1 MFDQDPDSAVQR
13 AGTRAEV
20 DAGLRAHMQNVYNAM
35 AAGLVVS
42 GLVAYIVASTPAL
55 LNVIFANQITYLVV
69 AFSPLAL
76 LLFAFRPAQIA
87 RMSVTA
93 VSALYFGFVG
103 LMGLSLSAVF
113 VLYTT
118 ESIAQVFFITAG
130 TFAAM
135 SIYGYTTKRDLSAMG
150 DFLFMGLI
158 GILIAGVVNIFMQ
171 SSMMAFVI
179 SIIGVG
185 VFVGLTAWDTQRIK
199 ETYHASIGRET
210 MAKMAIMGALSL
222 YLDFINLFQFLL
234 YLLGRGPRARRPGRA
249 GPQDCRR
256 PGRAPARA
264 QRRHRKPAPGA
275 PSWCGA
281 CGRHPGRRAPGLRPG
296 RLAGHHTRLPSAP
309 PWGAGCRPPK
319 NPL

>member
-1 MFDQDPDSAVQR
+1 MFDQDPNSAVQR
-13 AGTRAEV
+13 AGARAEV

-171 SSMMAFVI
+171 SGMMAFVI

-234 YLLGRGPRARRPGRA
+234 YLLGNR
-249 GPQDCRR
+249 
-256 PGRAPARA
+256 
-264 QRRHRKPAPGA
+264 
-275 PSWCGA
+275 
-281 CGRHPGRRAPGLRPG
+281 
-296 RLAGHHTRLPSAP
+296 
-309 PWGAGCRPPK
+309 
-319 NPL
+319 N